1 MKSFPLALLFL
12 VSILF
17 FQQSYSQSYKPVIE
31 PALCPIKTDPR
42 LIVKYG
48 YLVVPENRKLP
59 EGRKVKIPFF
69 FVRKPNQDARHNVFL
84 YTTGG
89 PGYSTTANIDSVGYN
104 SGLLKFGALILFDQ
118 RGTKKAKPC
127 LDCMEVG
134 EAVKRSYREGLNK
147 DSLVLAAV
155 KHCRNRFISQG
166 IDLSAYNTIESA
178 EDINDLR
185 LTLHV
190 DSLNLGGI
198 SYSGG
203 LMLTMVCNHP
213 KGIRSIILNSPLPG
227 FAHFEEDGLLNIN
240 EALEQVFTNCEADS
254 AGNAAYNNLR
264 ERFHRYFTS
273 ITGKKFV
280 LNYLEKGTH
289 DSIKITYTKNDLL
302 DVITNRLNSI
312 QVKFVPAV
320 MNDLINGNHAA
331 YIREVIDGSF
341 SGDPAVSLGMR
352 YSVYCTEQIA
362 YADLALIRKQ
372 NTVLPWLANYP
383 FNDVNHAVCD
393 CWKVKPEP
401 IISKTQV
408 YSTIPVLLTSGDVDP
423 SCRPFYN
430 QLIKRYMPNAQ
441 ILIIHNKGH
450 APGYT
455 VDGID
460 YAQRFLEHPYKKL
473 ISQSKSLV
481 IE

>member
-17 FQQSYSQSYKPVIE
+17 FRPSYGQPYKPVIE

-89 PGYSTTANIDSVGYN
+89 PGYSTTANTDSVGYN

-127 LDCMEVG
+127 LDCIEVG
-134 EAVKRSYREGLNK
+134 EAVKRSYRKGLNK
-147 DSLVLAAV
+147 DSLVMIAV
-155 KHCRNRFISQG
+155 KQCRSRYTSQG

-185 LTLHV
+185 LTLHI

-203 LMLTMVCNHP
+203 LMLTLVRNHP
-213 KGIRSIILNSPLPG
+213 EGIRSLILNSPLPG

-240 EALEQVFTNCEADS
+240 EAFEQVFTNCEADS

-273 ITGKKFV
+273 ITGKKAPV
-280 LNYLEKGTH
+280 TVSK
-289 DSIKITYTKNDLL
+289 LL
-302 DVITNRLNSI
+302 ILKMICS
-312 QVKFVPAV
+312 
-320 MNDLINGNHAA
+320 
-331 YIREVIDGSF
+331 
-341 SGDPAVSLGMR
+341 
-352 YSVYCTEQIA
+352 
-362 YADLALIRKQ
+362 
-372 NTVLPWLANYP
+372 
-383 FNDVNHAVCD
+383 
-393 CWKVKPEP
+393 
-401 IISKTQV
+401 
-408 YSTIPVLLTSGDVDP
+408 
-423 SCRPFYN
+423 
-430 QLIKRYMPNAQ
+430 MP
-441 ILIIHNKGH
+441 
-450 APGYT
+450 
-455 VDGID
+455 
-460 YAQRFLEHPYKKL
+460 
-473 ISQSKSLV
+473 
-481 IE
+481 